1 MSLPIIF
8 KKCVSSVNTFDKEFD
23 SGTLSMSVDLKES
36 TDIFKPTFI
45 IYSNSDLWKYNYIDG
60 IESFGRYYFV
70 TDVRSVGNNRY
81 EVDAKTDVLS
91 TWKSQIRSN
100 TAVIRRQQKKY
111 NLYLDDPDF
120 HVLNYE
126 RIQTL
131 QFPISN
137 GFNKTLQ
144 YVIVTNGAGNSNQLE
159 RSEKDGDVHIS

>member
-1 MSLPIIF
+1 MIAARF
-8 KKCVSSVNTFDKEFD
+8 YTFNKRNN
-23 SGTLSMSVDLKES
+23 S
-36 TDIFKPTFI
+36 TKKPTGTYKNYNVDFKGPVSI
-45 IYSNSDLWKYNYIDG
+45 LTPVIRIHDSTFSITYNYCYIPTL
-60 IESFGRYYFV
+60 GRYYFV